1 MYSYGKTTP
10 PPPQEPLPQGD
21 QPPRGRGLKN
31 PAVRS
36 MITLLGYVVLLIA
49 MWALLGKL
57 LFPTQSTREKLANLV
72 AQNRNLLIQLAE
84 SADDPALLTSLE
96 STETVRDLFEAGDIR
111 AVARRRWAR
120 ALRARR
126 RGRRRR
132 GAGLHCRRPVC
143 AARRGRLAARRGRRG
158 TACCAGRKRVARP
171 SRSRGWRRASFSSSG
186 VRRMREACFS
196 KSSFTARAEW
206 IIMGT

>member
-72 AQNRNLLIQLAE
+72 AQNRNLLVQLAE

-96 STETVRDLFEAGDIR
+96 STETVRDLFEAGNIR
-111 AVARRRWAR
+111 AVHAEDGRVRFELAGEDGVGEALVYIADDQYALLDEGDWQPAEVGANGVLRWEEAGGASVEVAR
-120 ALRARR
+120 LEESFFFEQ
-126 RGRRRR
+126 
-132 GAGLHCRRPVC
+132 RRP
-143 AARRGRLAARRGRRG
+143 ADA
-158 TACCAGRKRVARP
+158 
-171 SRSRGWRRASFSSSG
+171 
-186 VRRMREACFS
+186 
-196 KSSFTARAEW
+196 
-206 IIMGT
+206 

>member
-1 MYSYGKTTP
+1 MAKRRRP
-10 PPPQEPLPQGD
+10 RRRNRWPQGD

-84 SADDPALLTSLE
+84 SADDPALLD
-96 STETVRDLFEAGDIR
+96 VAGIDRD
-111 AVARRRWAR
+111 
-120 ALRARR
+120 
-126 RGRRRR
+126 
-132 GAGLHCRRPVC
+132 GARPV
-143 AARRGRLAARRGRRG
+143 
-158 TACCAGRKRVARP
+158 
-171 SRSRGWRRASFSSSG
+171 
-186 VRRMREACFS
+186 
-196 KSSFTARAEW
+196 
-206 IIMGT
+206 